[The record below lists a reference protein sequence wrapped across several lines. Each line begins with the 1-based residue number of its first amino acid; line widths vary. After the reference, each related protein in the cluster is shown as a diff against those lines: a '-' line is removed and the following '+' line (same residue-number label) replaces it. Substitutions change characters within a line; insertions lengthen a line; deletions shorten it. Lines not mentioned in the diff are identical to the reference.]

1 MSFRASR
8 VTRCGGCKSNAQ
20 SSSPTQQPAARHPSI
35 ATSQPRR
42 CDQSDPTVSVAY
54 LSQTHRANDASR
66 ALATFPQ
73 HSPPC
78 PSLRRPPPVAP
89 SAPLRL
95 RAVAR
100 RRVRFSSRRRLPHCR
115 LMFMLTS
122 SPDPNQPKRGL
133 SAYMFF
139 ANEQRD
145 KVREDNPG
153 IKFGM
158 LRRIHPSIHT
168 TNIIQARSARSS
180 VSSGSPSA
188 TSRRSPTTPRPRPI
202 SSVTRRR
209 RLPTPP

>member
-1 MSFRASR
+1 M
-8 VTRCGGCKSNAQ
+8 
-20 SSSPTQQPAARHPSI
+20 
-35 ATSQPRR
+35 
-42 CDQSDPTVSVAY
+42 SVAY
-54 LSQTHRANDASR
+54 LSSKHRANDASR

-78 PSLRRPPPVAP
+78 PSPRRPPLVAP
-89 SAPLRL
+89 SAPARL
-95 RAVAR
+95 REVAR
-100 RRVRFSSRRRLPHCR
+100 RRVRFLRRCRPPHCR
-115 LMFMLTS
+115 FNLMLTS

-158 LRRIHPSIHT
+158 LYHIHSSFHIT
-168 TNIIQARSARSS
+168 DNFQARSARSS
-180 VSSGSPSA
+180 VSSGNPSA
-188 TSRRSPTTPRPRPI
+188 TSRRSPTRPRPRPT

-209 RLPTPP
+209 RLPTLL